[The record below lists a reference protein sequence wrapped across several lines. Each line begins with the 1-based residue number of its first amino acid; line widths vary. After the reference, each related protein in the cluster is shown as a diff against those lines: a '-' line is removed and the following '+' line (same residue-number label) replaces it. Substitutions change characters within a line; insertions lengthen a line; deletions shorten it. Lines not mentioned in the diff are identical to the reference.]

1 MANLNSTIS
10 KYLREEIGPGIRDS
24 LPALDGLWSKMHTT
38 YMGVTSDGI
47 GRDYKVIHPF
57 YEGLSGAVQWVAAG
71 GEDVYATQMTHGVI
85 PGTPRVFPG
94 LDQSVM
100 PGAFNKTI
108 TLTELLANV
117 FIPDEY
123 LRGDKLSASIASS
136 VETIFKG
143 HYKLAALAEIIPFF
157 SNDGTKQYL
166 CAVAN
171 SPTLTAATT
180 SIVVRKGSVQ
190 TAYTGTHVDVYDST
204 MATKR
209 NSVDLVIDG
218 VRYIPL
224 SGDTAGYG
232 ALTLRT
238 VDGSLFS
245 TSAAGIVAGDL
256 IVLRSNVSSAAGL
269 GPKSPKSWL
278 LSAPDSDATGLAANT
293 TFGIDVR
300 AYQQM
305 QSVVATSLNQ
315 ALDGVLVTKLCSRF
329 MRAYGMEN
337 MPDTFITSQ
346 GVKNAIVEVTPS
358 LGSLMVFRNQNER
371 YVPKEG
377 YRMDSSP
384 FEFNGMP
391 INLMVSGYFPSD
403 TDFTAQATS
412 YGGSAWG
419 LKLRD
424 KNLMRYVPP
433 PISGSGTDP
442 KLGREAEFKFGNG
455 YGPNGLFWPVT
466 SADRPTFWSQA
477 PWTKRVA
484 ICPKVL
490 QGIRAEGL
498 AESL

>member
-10 KYLREEIGPGIRDS
+10 KYLREEIGPGIRES
-24 LPALDGLWSKMHTT
+24 LPALDNLWSKLHTT

-157 SNDGTKQYL
+157 SNDGTKQHMYKI
-166 CAVAN
+166 AN
-171 SPTLTAATT
+171 SPTLTGATIST
-180 SIVVRKGSVQ
+180 IVRDGSVQ
-190 TAYTGTHVDVYDST
+190 TAYTGTHVDIYDST
-204 MATKR
+204 LATKR

-218 VRYIPL
+218 VRYIPA
-224 SGDTAGYG
+224 STDTSGYG
-232 ALTLRT
+232 SVTLRT
-238 VDGSLFS
+238 VDGSTFAV
-245 TSAAGIVAGDL
+245 SAAGVVAGDL
-256 IVLRSNVSSAAGL
+256 VVLRSNVSSAAGL

-278 LSAPDSDATGLAANT
+278 LTTGTA
-293 TFGIDVR
+293 FGINV
-300 AYQQM
+300 ATYEQM
-305 QSVVATSLNQ
+305 QSVVASSLNQ
-315 ALDGVLVTKLCSRF
+315 ALDGVLLTKICSRYF
-329 MRAYGMEN
+329 RAYGMDN
-337 MPDTFITSQ
+337 LPDTILTSQ
-346 GVKNAIVEVTPS
+346 GVKNAMVEVTPS
-358 LGSLMVFRNQNER
+358 LGSLQVFRNQNDR
-371 YVPKEG
+371 YTPKEG

-391 INLMVSGYFPSD
+391 INLMVSAYFPSD
-403 TDFTAQATS
+403 TDFTAQGTS

-490 QGIRAEGL
+490 QGIRLENL